1 MLAFQDITE
10 RKRDED
16 FLLATTSRLSA
27 LIESMQVGILVEDEN
42 RQIVLANQALGELF
56 RLEVNP
62 QELIGADS
70 RRVQAHLWPLFQD
83 GEGHGARVEA
93 VVAARRPVVGE
104 EIRLKGGRIL
114 ERDCIPIFLFPLV
127 AQPEDYRGHL
137 WLFRDITG
145 RKQEAAELHQAKEQA
160 ELANRAKGEFLAN
173 MSGVVYLWGSGSWVL
188 ALVVFIAS
196 IAVPLLKLVSLTLLL
211 ISVQGRWR
219 RQTQPRT
226 RLYRFLELI
235 GRWSMLD
242 VYVVTILVALVQI
255 QTLAS
260 IRPGSGVIA
269 FAAVVVLS
277 MLATMAFE
285 PRLIWDAAHSP
296 AAKEPLP

>member
-1 MLAFQDITE
+1 MSD
-10 RKRDED
+10 
-16 FLLATTSRLSA
+16 
-27 LIESMQVGILVEDEN
+27 
-42 RQIVLANQALGELF
+42 
-56 RLEVNP
+56 
-62 QELIGADS
+62 
-70 RRVQAHLWPLFQD
+70 VQAASLGKALCPTCGLLGAPAESPVCCRCGTPLHFRKPQS
-83 GEGHGARVEA
+83 
-93 VVAARRPVVGE
+93 
-104 EIRLKGGRIL
+104 L
-114 ERDCIPIFLFPLV
+114 ERAWALLIAAYVLYLPANLLPIMETRSMFGV
-127 AQPEDYRGHL
+127 Q
-137 WLFRDITG
+137 RDTI
-145 RKQEAAELHQAKEQA
+145 
-160 ELANRAKGEFLAN
+160 